1 MINSES
7 ISPEILGDYL
17 IIDIRTPREWAETGI
32 IKGSILLPLT
42 LENGDIDPNF
52 LAKFKTLA
60 EENLSQNSGKNS
72 ENLGENLSE
81 NSGEKSVNLGKNQA
95 VNLSENLSEKAV
107 NLGENLSENQA
118 INLSTKKRSNK
129 EIAIVCATGQRS
141 AFATNLVK
149 SRLGIEATNLKG
161 GFYALLSQGYEP
173 TRITN
178 GG

>member
-1 MINSES
+1 MINSEP

-52 LAKFKTLA
+52 LAKFKALA
-60 EENLSQNSGKNS
+60 EENLSQNLGKNLS
-72 ENLGENLSE
+72 ENQAINLSE
-81 NSGEKSVNLGKNQA
+81 NSSEKAINLSENSNEKAINLGKN
-95 VNLSENLSEKAV
+95 
-107 NLGENLSENQA
+107 LGENQA

-173 TRITN
+173 TQITN